1 MKPKSKYNRLWL
13 GLVLG
18 LIIPI
23 TSLFVFSFFKSDVDG
38 FISFLELVISISA
51 LSNILSLCAIPNLT
65 IFYLFLNKELYYS
78 ARGVIF
84 ATVIWGGLVVYT
96 RYFI

>member
-1 MKPKSKYNRLWL
+1 MNVKSKYNKLWL

-18 LIIPI
+18 IIIPI
-23 TSLFVFSFFKSDVDG
+23 ITIIIFSLFKSDVKNLIE
-38 FISFLELVISISA
+38 FIEFTLSISA
-51 LSNILSLCAIPNLT
+51 LSNILSLCALPNLA

-84 ATVIWGGLVVYT
+84 ATLLWAILVVIT

>member
-1 MKPKSKYNRLWL
+1 MNVKSKYNKLWL

-18 LIIPI
+18 IIIPI
-23 TSLFVFSFFKSDVDG
+23 ITIIIFSLFKSDVKNLVE
-38 FISFLELVISISA
+38 FIEFTLSISA
-51 LSNILSLCAIPNLT
+51 LSNILSLCALPNLA

-84 ATVIWGGLVVYT
+84 ATLLWAILVVIT

>member
-1 MKPKSKYNRLWL
+1 MNVKSKYNKLWL

-18 LIIPI
+18 IIIPI
-23 TSLFVFSFFKSDVDG
+23 ITIIIFSLFKSDVKNIVE
-38 FISFLELVISISA
+38 FIQFTLSISA
-51 LSNILSLCAIPNLT
+51 LSNILSLCALPNLA

-84 ATVIWGGLVVYT
+84 ATLIWAILVVIT